1 MLNKLRN
8 FSKGKLA
15 TVLVAIIIIPFVF
28 WGMGSVFQG
37 GKTNSVAKINNFNI
51 STKDFVDHINKSK
64 LNTDIIKENINN
76 NILEEFL
83 TELVSNSLIDIEIK
97 DLNIMISDKNLA
109 ERIRKNKIFHDE
121 KNKFSRLKYEKFLLE
136 NNIPAAEFEIRLRKS
151 ELKKELFTYISGGI
165 KSPYFIAN
173 KTFKD
178 NAKKI
183 DLSYIN
189 LNLVYKKKNEFS
201 NIEID
206 TFIKD
211 NEEKLK
217 IELID
222 FSYTKIT
229 PLNLV
234 QETEFSENFF
244 SNIDEIE
251 NQVLNGTK
259 IKEIATNFGLK
270 ISKVNNF
277 DDRNNNDLLF
287 KQIYVKRNQDKIQ
300 IIDKNDF
307 YLLYE
312 INSIKKVLPERN
324 DVKFI
329 ESVKNSLFEKN
340 KYEYNKNLLLKIQNQ
355 NFDNYD
361 FIRLV
366 DNKDLIK
373 ETKINSLND
382 NNLFTSDS
390 IKLLYSLPKNNFLL
404 IGDKDKNIYLAKI
417 EKILSNDLSD
427 KNDLSNYTIKANIQI
442 KNDLYSSYDYLINDK
457 YKITINQNTLERIKN
472 YFRWC

>member
-189 LNLVYKKKNEFS
+189 LNHVYKKKDEFS

-244 SNIDEIE
+244 SNIDKIE
-251 NQVLNGTK
+251 NQVLNDTK

-270 ISKVNNF
+270 ISEVNNF
-277 DDRNNNDLLF
+277 DDRNNNDLIF

-355 NFDNYD
+355 NFNNFD

-373 ETKINSLND
+373 KTKINSIKD

-390 IKLLYSLPKNNFLL
+390 IKLLYSLSKNNFLL

-427 KNDLSNYTIKANIQI
+427 KNDLSDYTIKANNQI

-472 YFRWC
+472 YFR

>member
-109 ERIRKNKIFHDE
+109 ERIKKNKSFHDE

-136 NNIPAAEFEIRLRKS
+136 NNIPAAEFEIRLRKN

-189 LNLVYKKKNEFS
+189 LNHVYKKKNEFS
-201 NIEID
+201 NIEIE

-251 NQVLNGTK
+251 NQVLNDTK

-270 ISKVNNF
+270 ISEVNNF
-277 DDRNNNDLLF
+277 DDRNNNDLIF

-373 ETKINSLND
+373 KTKINSLND

-390 IKLLYSLPKNNFLL
+390 IKLLYSLSENNFLL

-472 YFRWC
+472 YFR

>member
-64 LNTDIIKENINN
+64 LSTDEIKENINN

-109 ERIRKNKIFHDE
+109 ERIKKNKSFHDE

-189 LNLVYKKKNEFS
+189 LNHVYKKKDEFS

-251 NQVLNGTK
+251 NQVLNDTK

-270 ISKVNNF
+270 ISEVNNF

-472 YFRWC
+472 YFR

>member
-109 ERIRKNKIFHDE
+109 ERIRKNKSFHDE

-189 LNLVYKKKNEFS
+189 LNHVYKKKDEFS

-251 NQVLNGTK
+251 NQVLNDTK

-270 ISKVNNF
+270 ISEVNNF
-277 DDRNNNDLLF
+277 DDRNNNDLIF

-390 IKLLYSLPKNNFLL
+390 IKLLYSLSKNNFLL

-427 KNDLSNYTIKANIQI
+427 KNDLSDYTIKANIQI

-472 YFRWC
+472 YFR

>member
-8 FSKGKLA
+8 FSKGKAA

-28 WGMGSVFQG
+28 WGMGSVFRG

-64 LNTDIIKENINN
+64 LNNDIIKENINN

-83 TELVSNSLIDIEIK
+83 TELVSNSVIDIEIE

-109 ERIRKNKIFHDE
+109 ERIKKNKSFHDE

-136 NNIPAAEFEIRLRKS
+136 NNIPAAEFENRLRKN

-201 NIEID
+201 NIEIE

-251 NQVLNGTK
+251 NQVLNDTK

-270 ISKVNNF
+270 ISEVNNF

-390 IKLLYSLPKNNFLL
+390 IKLLYSLSKNNFLL

-472 YFRWC
+472 YFR

>member
-109 ERIRKNKIFHDE
+109 ERIRKNKSFHDE

-136 NNIPAAEFEIRLRKS
+136 NNIPAAEFEIRLRKN

-189 LNLVYKKKNEFS
+189 LNHVYKKKDEFS
-201 NIEID
+201 NIEIE

-251 NQVLNGTK
+251 NQVLNDTK

-270 ISKVNNF
+270 ISEVNNF

-373 ETKINSLND
+373 KTKINSLND

-390 IKLLYSLPKNNFLL
+390 IKLLYSLSKNNFLL

-427 KNDLSNYTIKANIQI
+427 KNDLSDYTIKANIQI

-472 YFRWC
+472 YFR

>member
-8 FSKGKLA
+8 FSKSKLA

-28 WGMGSVFQG
+28 WGMGSVFSG

-109 ERIRKNKIFHDE
+109 ERIRKNKSFHDE

-136 NNIPAAEFEIRLRKS
+136 NNIPAAEYEIRLRKN

-189 LNLVYKKKNEFS
+189 LNHVYKKKDEFS

-206 TFIKD
+206 AFIKD

-234 QETEFSENFF
+234 QETEYSENFF

-270 ISKVNNF
+270 ISEVNNF

-355 NFDNYD
+355 NFNNYD

-373 ETKINSLND
+373 KTKINSIKD

-390 IKLLYSLPKNNFLL
+390 IKLLYSLSKNNFLL

-417 EKILSNDLSD
+417 EEILSNDLSD

-472 YFRWC
+472 YFR

>member
-28 WGMGSVFQG
+28 WGMGSVFSG

-109 ERIRKNKIFHDE
+109 ERIRKNKSFHDE

-136 NNIPAAEFEIRLRKS
+136 NNIPAAKFEIRLRKN
-151 ELKKELFTYISGGI
+151 ELKKKLFTYISGGI

-189 LNLVYKKKNEFS
+189 LNHVYKKKDEFS
-201 NIEID
+201 NTEIE

-229 PLNLV
+229 PINLV

-251 NQVLNGTK
+251 NQVLNDTK

-270 ISKVNNF
+270 ISEVNNF

-355 NFDNYD
+355 NFNNYD

-373 ETKINSLND
+373 KTKINSLKD

-390 IKLLYSLPKNNFLL
+390 IKLLYSLPENNFLL

-472 YFRWC
+472 YFR

>member
-109 ERIRKNKIFHDE
+109 ERIKKNKSFHDE

-189 LNLVYKKKNEFS
+189 LNHVYKKKNEFS

-251 NQVLNGTK
+251 NQVLNDTK

-270 ISKVNNF
+270 ISEVNNF

-312 INSIKKVLPERN
+312 INSIKKVLPEKN

-390 IKLLYSLPKNNFLL
+390 IKLLYSLPENNFLL

-427 KNDLSNYTIKANIQI
+427 KNDLSDYTIKANIQI

-472 YFRWC
+472 YFN

>member
-28 WGMGSVFQG
+28 WGMGSVFSG

-109 ERIRKNKIFHDE
+109 ERIKKNKSFHDE

-189 LNLVYKKKNEFS
+189 LNHVYKKKDEFS
-201 NIEID
+201 NIEIE

-251 NQVLNGTK
+251 NQVLNDTK

-270 ISKVNNF
+270 ISEVNNF

-390 IKLLYSLPKNNFLL
+390 IKLLYSLSKNNFLL

-472 YFRWC
+472 YFR

>member
-64 LNTDIIKENINN
+64 LSIDEIKENINN
-76 NILEEFL
+76 NILEEYL
-83 TELVSNSLIDIEIK
+83 TELVSNSLIGIEIK
-97 DLNIMISDKNLA
+97 DLNIIISDKNLA
-109 ERIRKNKIFHDE
+109 ERIKKNKSFHDE

-136 NNIPAAEFEIRLRKS
+136 NNIPAAEFEIRLRKN

-189 LNLVYKKKNEFS
+189 LNHVYKKKDEFS
-201 NIEID
+201 NIEIE

-244 SNIDEIE
+244 SSIEEIE
-251 NQVLNGTK
+251 NQVLNDTK

-270 ISKVNNF
+270 ISEVNNF

-355 NFDNYD
+355 NFNNYD

-373 ETKINSLND
+373 KTKINSLKD

-390 IKLLYSLPKNNFLL
+390 IKLLYSLSKNNFLL
-404 IGDKDKNIYLAKI
+404 ISDKDKNIYLAKI

-427 KNDLSNYTIKANIQI
+427 KNDLSDYTIKANIQI

-472 YFRWC
+472 YFR

>member
-83 TELVSNSLIDIEIK
+83 TELVSNSIIDIEIK
-97 DLNIMISDKNLA
+97 DLNIMISDNNLA
-109 ERIRKNKIFHDE
+109 ERIRKNKIFHDQ

-201 NIEID
+201 NIEIE

-251 NQVLNGTK
+251 NQVLNDTK

-270 ISKVNNF
+270 ISEVNNF

-312 INSIKKVLPERN
+312 INSIQKVLPERN

-355 NFDNYD
+355 NFNNYD

-390 IKLLYSLPKNNFLL
+390 IKLLYSLSKNNFLL

-472 YFRWC
+472 YFN

>member
-1 MLNKLRN
+1 MLSKLRS

-15 TVLVAIIIIPFVF
+15 TILVTIIIIPFVF
-28 WGMGSVFQG
+28 WGMGSVFRG
-37 GKTNSVAKINNFNI
+37 GKTNSVAKINSFNI
-51 STKDFVDHINKSK
+51 STKDFVDHINNSK
-64 LNTDIIKENINN
+64 LSADIIKENINN

-83 TELVSNSLIDIEIK
+83 TELVSNSVIDIEIE

-109 ERIRKNKIFHDE
+109 ERIKKNKSFHDE

-136 NNIPAAEFEIRLRKS
+136 NNIPAAVFEIGLRKN
-151 ELKKELFTYISGGI
+151 ELKKEFFTYISGGI

-183 DLSYIN
+183 DLSYVN
-189 LNLVYKKKNEFS
+189 LNHVYKKKDEFS
-201 NIEID
+201 NIEIE

-251 NQVLNGTK
+251 NQVLNDTK

-270 ISKVNNF
+270 ISEVNNF
-277 DDRNNNDLLF
+277 DDRNNNDLIF

-355 NFDNYD
+355 NFNNFD

-373 ETKINSLND
+373 KTKINSIKD

-390 IKLLYSLPKNNFLL
+390 IKLLYSLSKNNFLL

-472 YFRWC
+472 YFR

>member
-1 MLNKLRN
+1 MLSKLRS

-15 TVLVAIIIIPFVF
+15 TILVTIIIIPFVF
-28 WGMGSVFQG
+28 WGMGSVFSG
-37 GKTNSVAKINNFNI
+37 GKTNSVAKINSFNI
-51 STKDFVDHINKSK
+51 STKDFVDHINNSK
-64 LNTDIIKENINN
+64 LSNDKIKENINN

-83 TELVSNSLIDIEIK
+83 TELVSNSVIDIEIE

-109 ERIRKNKIFHDE
+109 ERIKKNKSFHDE

-136 NNIPAAEFEIRLRKS
+136 NNIPAAAFEIRLRKN

-189 LNLVYKKKNEFS
+189 LNHVYKKKDEFS

-222 FSYTKIT
+222 FLYTKIT

-251 NQVLNGTK
+251 NQVLNDTK
-259 IKEIATNFGLK
+259 IKEIATNFSLK
-270 ISKVNNF
+270 ISEVNNF

-312 INSIKKVLPERN
+312 INRIKKVLPERN

-355 NFDNYD
+355 NFNNYD

-373 ETKINSLND
+373 KTKINSLKD

-390 IKLLYSLPKNNFLL
+390 IKLLYSLSKNNFLL

-472 YFRWC
+472 YFR

>member
-83 TELVSNSLIDIEIK
+83 TELVSNLLIDIEIK
-97 DLNIMISDKNLA
+97 NLNIMISDKNLA
-109 ERIRKNKIFHDE
+109 KRIKNNKSFHDK

-136 NNIPAAEFEIRLRKS
+136 KNIPAAEFEIRLRKN

-189 LNLVYKKKNEFS
+189 LNHVYKKKDEFS

-251 NQVLNGTK
+251 NQVLNNTK

-270 ISKVNNF
+270 ISEVNNF

-287 KQIYVKRNQDKIQ
+287 KQIYVKRNQDKIK

-312 INSIKKVLPERN
+312 INNIKKVLPERN

-329 ESVKNSLFEKN
+329 ELLKNSLFEKN

-373 ETKINSLND
+373 ETKINSLKD

-390 IKLLYSLPKNNFLL
+390 IKLLYSMSENNFLL

-427 KNDLSNYTIKANIQI
+427 KNDLSDYTIKANIQI
-442 KNDLYSSYDYLINDK
+442 KNNLFSSYDYLINDK

-472 YFRWC
+472 YFN

>member
-1 MLNKLRN
+1 MLSTLRS

-15 TVLVAIIIIPFVF
+15 TILVTIIIIPFVF
-28 WGMGSVFQG
+28 WGMGSVFRG
-37 GKTNSVAKINNFNI
+37 GKTNSVAKINSFNI
-51 STKDFVDHINKSK
+51 STKDFVDHINNSK
-64 LNTDIIKENINN
+64 LSADKIKENINN

-83 TELVSNSLIDIEIK
+83 TELVSNSVIDIEIE

-109 ERIRKNKIFHDE
+109 ERIKKNKSFHDE

-136 NNIPAAEFEIRLRKS
+136 NNIPAAVFEIGLRKN
-151 ELKKELFTYISGGI
+151 ELKKKFFTYISGGI

-173 KTFKD
+173 KIFKD

-183 DLSYIN
+183 DLSYVN
-189 LNLVYKKKNEFS
+189 LNHGYKKKDEFS
-201 NIEID
+201 NIEIE

-217 IELID
+217 IEIID

-251 NQVLNGTK
+251 NQVLNDTK
-259 IKEIATNFGLK
+259 IKEIATNFGLN
-270 ISKVNNF
+270 ISEVNNF
-277 DDRNNNDLLF
+277 DNRNNNDLIF

-312 INSIKKVLPERN
+312 INSIKKVFS
-324 DVKFI
+324 K
-329 ESVKNSLFEKN
+329 SC
-340 KYEYNKNLLLKIQNQ
+340 QNT
-355 NFDNYD
+355 FP
-361 FIRLV
+361 I
-366 DNKDLIK
+366 I
-373 ETKINSLND
+373 
-382 NNLFTSDS
+382 
-390 IKLLYSLPKNNFLL
+390 
-404 IGDKDKNIYLAKI
+404 LAKVFFYR
-417 EKILSNDLSD
+417 KTP
-427 KNDLSNYTIKANIQI
+427 NY
-442 KNDLYSSYDYLINDK
+442 S
-457 YKITINQNTLERIKN
+457 
-472 YFRWC
+472 

>member
-28 WGMGSVFQG
+28 WGMGSVFRG

-51 STKDFVDHINKSK
+51 STKDFVDHINKSNI
-64 LNTDIIKENINN
+64 NTDIIKENIEN
-76 NILEEFL
+76 NILEELL

-109 ERIRKNKIFHDE
+109 ERIRKNKSFHDE

-178 NAKKI
+178 NTKKI

-189 LNLVYKKKNEFS
+189 LNHVYKKKDEFS
-201 NIEID
+201 NIEIE

-251 NQVLNGTK
+251 NQVLNDTK
-259 IKEIATNFGLK
+259 IKEIAANFGLK
-270 ISKVNNF
+270 ISDVNNF
-277 DDRNNNDLLF
+277 DDRNNNDLIF

-355 NFDNYD
+355 NFNNYD
-361 FIRLV
+361 FIRLI

-373 ETKINSLND
+373 KTKVNSIKD

-390 IKLLYSLPKNNFLL
+390 IKLLYTLSKNNFLL
-404 IGDKDKNIYLAKI
+404 IGDKNKNIYLAKI

-427 KNDLSNYTIKANIQI
+427 KNDLSDYTIKANIQI

-472 YFRWC
+472 YFR

>member
-1 MLNKLRN
+1 MLSKLRS

-15 TVLVAIIIIPFVF
+15 TILVTIIIIPFVF
-28 WGMGSVFQG
+28 WGMGSVFSG
-37 GKTNSVAKINNFNI
+37 GKTNSVAKINSFNI
-51 STKDFVDHINKSK
+51 STKDFVDHINNSK
-64 LNTDIIKENINN
+64 LSNDKIKENINN

-109 ERIRKNKIFHDE
+109 KRIRKNKSFHDE

-189 LNLVYKKKNEFS
+189 LNHVYKKKDEFS

-251 NQVLNGTK
+251 NQVLNDTK

-270 ISKVNNF
+270 ISEVNNF
-277 DDRNNNDLLF
+277 DDRNNNDLIF

-373 ETKINSLND
+373 KTKINSLND

-390 IKLLYSLPKNNFLL
+390 IKLLYSLSKNNFLL

-472 YFRWC
+472 YFR

>member
-1 MLNKLRN
+1 MLSKLRS

-15 TVLVAIIIIPFVF
+15 TILVTIIIIPFVF
-28 WGMGSVFQG
+28 WGMGSVFRG
-37 GKTNSVAKINNFNI
+37 GKTNSVAKINSFNI
-51 STKDFVDHINKSK
+51 STKDFVDHINNSK
-64 LNTDIIKENINN
+64 LSNDKIKENINN

-83 TELVSNSLIDIEIK
+83 TELVSNSVIDIEIE

-109 ERIRKNKIFHDE
+109 ERIKKNKSFHDE

-136 NNIPAAEFEIRLRKS
+136 NNIPATEFEIRLRKS

-183 DLSYIN
+183 DLSYVN
-189 LNLVYKKKNEFS
+189 LNHVYKKKDEFS
-201 NIEID
+201 NIEIE

-251 NQVLNGTK
+251 NQVLNDTK

-270 ISKVNNF
+270 ISEVNNF
-277 DDRNNNDLLF
+277 DDRNNNDLIF

-355 NFDNYD
+355 NFNNFD

-373 ETKINSLND
+373 KTKINSIKD

-390 IKLLYSLPKNNFLL
+390 IKLLYSLSKNNFLL

-472 YFRWC
+472 YFR

>member
-28 WGMGSVFQG
+28 WGMGSVFRG

-64 LNTDIIKENINN
+64 LNNDIIKENINN

-83 TELVSNSLIDIEIK
+83 TELVSNSVVDIEIE

-109 ERIRKNKIFHDE
+109 ERIKKNKSFHDE

-136 NNIPAAEFEIRLRKS
+136 NNIHAAQFEIRLRKN

-189 LNLVYKKKNEFS
+189 LNHVYKKKNEFS
-201 NIEID
+201 NIEIE

-234 QETEFSENFF
+234 QEKEFSENFF

-251 NQVLNGTK
+251 NQVLNDTK

-270 ISKVNNF
+270 ISEVNNF
-277 DDRNNNDLLF
+277 DDRNNNDLIF

-373 ETKINSLND
+373 KTKINSLND

-390 IKLLYSLPKNNFLL
+390 IKLLYSLSKNNFLL

-472 YFRWC
+472 YFR

>member
-64 LNTDIIKENINN
+64 LNTDIIKENIDN

-109 ERIRKNKIFHDE
+109 ERIRKNKSFHDE

-173 KTFKD
+173 KTFK
-178 NAKKI
+178 NYAKKV

-189 LNLVYKKKNEFS
+189 LNNVYKKKDEFS
-201 NIEID
+201 NIEIE

-251 NQVLNGTK
+251 NQVLNDTK

-270 ISKVNNF
+270 IFEVNNF
-277 DDRNNNDLLF
+277 DDRNNNDLIF

-312 INSIKKVLPERN
+312 INSIKKVLPKRN

-373 ETKINSLND
+373 KTKINSLND

-390 IKLLYSLPKNNFLL
+390 VKLLYSLPKNNFLL

-427 KNDLSNYTIKANIQI
+427 KNDLSNYTIKANMQI

-472 YFRWC
+472 YFR

>member
-1 MLNKLRN
+1 
-8 FSKGKLA
+8 
-15 TVLVAIIIIPFVF
+15 
-28 WGMGSVFQG
+28 
-37 GKTNSVAKINNFNI
+37 
-51 STKDFVDHINKSK
+51 
-64 LNTDIIKENINN
+64 
-76 NILEEFL
+76 
-83 TELVSNSLIDIEIK
+83 
-97 DLNIMISDKNLA
+97 MISDKNLA
-109 ERIRKNKIFHDE
+109 ERIRKNKSFHDE

-189 LNLVYKKKNEFS
+189 LNHVYKKKDEFS

-251 NQVLNGTK
+251 NQVLNDTK

-270 ISKVNNF
+270 ISEVNNF

-355 NFDNYD
+355 NFNNFD

-373 ETKINSLND
+373 KTKINSLKD
-382 NNLFTSDS
+382 SNLFTSDS
-390 IKLLYSLPKNNFLL
+390 IKLVYTLSKNNFLL

-472 YFRWC
+472 YFR

>member
-28 WGMGSVFQG
+28 WGMGSVFSG

-64 LNTDIIKENINN
+64 LSNDEIKEDINN
-76 NILEEFL
+76 NILEEYL

-109 ERIRKNKIFHDE
+109 ERIRKNKSFHDE

-136 NNIPAAEFEIRLRKS
+136 NNIPVAEFEIRLRKN

-189 LNLVYKKKNEFS
+189 LNHVYKKKDEFS
-201 NIEID
+201 DIEIE

-217 IELID
+217 IELIN

-270 ISKVNNF
+270 ISDVNNF
-277 DDRNNNDLLF
+277 DDRNNNDLIF

-312 INSIKKVLPERN
+312 INSIKKVLPEKN

-355 NFDNYD
+355 NFNNSD
-361 FIRLV
+361 FISLV

-373 ETKINSLND
+373 KTKINSLKD

-390 IKLLYSLPKNNFLL
+390 IKLLYSLSKNNFLL
-404 IGDKDKNIYLAKI
+404 IGDNDKNIYLAKI
-417 EKILSNDLSD
+417 DKVLSNDLSD
-427 KNDLSNYTIKANIQI
+427 KNDLSNYTIKANIRI

-472 YFRWC
+472 YFR

>member
-1 MLNKLRN
+1 MLSTLRS

-15 TVLVAIIIIPFVF
+15 TILVTIIIIPFVF
-28 WGMGSVFQG
+28 WGMGSVFRG

-64 LNTDIIKENINN
+64 LNNDRIKENINN

-97 DLNIMISDKNLA
+97 DLNILISDKNLA
-109 ERIRKNKIFHDE
+109 ERIKKNKSFHDE

-136 NNIPAAEFEIRLRKS
+136 NNIYAAEFEIRLRKN

-183 DLSYIN
+183 DLSYVN
-189 LNLVYKKKNEFS
+189 LNHVYKKKDEFS
-201 NIEID
+201 NIEIE

-251 NQVLNGTK
+251 NQVLNDTK

-270 ISKVNNF
+270 ISEVNNF
-277 DDRNNNDLLF
+277 DDRNNNDLIF

-355 NFDNYD
+355 NFNNFD

-373 ETKINSLND
+373 KTKINSIKD

-390 IKLLYSLPKNNFLL
+390 IKLLYSLSKNNFLL

-427 KNDLSNYTIKANIQI
+427 KNDLSDYTIKANIQI

-472 YFRWC
+472 YFR

>member
-28 WGMGSVFQG
+28 WGMGSVFSG

-64 LNTDIIKENINN
+64 LSTDEIKENINN

-109 ERIRKNKIFHDE
+109 ERIKKNKSFHDE

-136 NNIPAAEFEIRLRKS
+136 NNIPAAEFEIRLRKN

-189 LNLVYKKKNEFS
+189 LNHVYKKKDEFS
-201 NIEID
+201 NIEIE

-259 IKEIATNFGLK
+259 IKEIATNFSLK
-270 ISKVNNF
+270 ISEVNNF
-277 DDRNNNDLLF
+277 DDRNNNDLIF

-355 NFDNYD
+355 NFNNYD

-373 ETKINSLND
+373 KTKINSLND
-382 NNLFTSDS
+382 SSLFTSDS
-390 IKLLYSLPKNNFLL
+390 IKLLYSLSKNNFLL

-472 YFRWC
+472 YFR